1 MSTSCPPYTSKPW
14 QKKRVQ
20 PGRWKAVPQCSES
33 PWPCESVRASAGV
46 CCASHA
52 SVAQF
57 PTFSRFMTR
66 CRTKDT
72 GTRLSVQPWHKCH
85 RIRLQGRRRLLSY
98 CTSPT
103 ETTAGATPTEAGGAS
118 AGAAGAWAGD
128 RAGPG
133 APPMAPSCRLPHP
146 AAQPPGEQTWPGDL
160 PVAGERRVLLTAP
173 CDLLDASFAPH
184 PH

>member
-118 AGAAGAWAGD
+118 DGAAGAWAGD
-128 RAGPG
+128 RAQELLLWPRAAGFHTQPHSRQASKRGPET
-133 APPMAPSCRLPHP
+133 CR
-146 AAQPPGEQTWPGDL
+146 QE
-160 PVAGERRVLLTAP
+160 
-173 CDLLDASFAPH
+173 AS
-184 PH
+184 